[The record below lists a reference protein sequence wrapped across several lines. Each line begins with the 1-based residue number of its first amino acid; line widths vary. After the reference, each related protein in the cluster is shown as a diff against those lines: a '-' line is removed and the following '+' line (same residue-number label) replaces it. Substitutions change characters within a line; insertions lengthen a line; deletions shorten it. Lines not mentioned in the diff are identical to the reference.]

1 MPTDA
6 HPPLP
11 SPLTLAQLAR
21 EQRLQLIVRKG
32 LPPFRQTA
40 LELAKVLGG
49 SSPDL
54 KKAGQLISADPT
66 LSSQVLRMCNS
77 PLLGMHSRVISI
89 DHAAA
94 LLGPERLRSLALTTS
109 MADFAGKALPEAQM
123 NVFWQHS
130 FLTATLSQYLAE
142 RWEYFEKHQAYIAGL
157 LHDIGQIPEWML
169 VSEGSAG
176 NAESEAPPADWVD
189 NPAIEQEYFGTD
201 HCKLGDIMARSWGL
215 MPSFLDVLENHHTP
229 ELAQRDSVLVRIVAT
244 ADSFLLAKEQLTRER
259 PRSSRPHQERAAS
272 SCPRKFSG
280 SSNSATDSLAKRS
293 GRSVQEALEQEY
305 ARVLP
310 IAKAGI
316 HGLLGGSN
324 GDSAPDSDHASK
336 AIRQPDRGAFSRRQ
350 SEAVAP
356 QPQTRVRAVAPASF
370 FSRCKGFFQQ
380 LFS

>member
-1 MPTDA
+1 
-6 HPPLP
+6 
-11 SPLTLAQLAR
+11 
-21 EQRLQLIVRKG
+21 
-32 LPPFRQTA
+32 
-40 LELAKVLGG
+40 
-49 SSPDL
+49 
-54 KKAGQLISADPT
+54 
-66 LSSQVLRMCNS
+66 
-77 PLLGMHSRVISI
+77 
-89 DHAAA
+89 
-94 LLGPERLRSLALTTS
+94 
-109 MADFAGKALPEAQM
+109 
-123 NVFWQHS
+123 
-130 FLTATLSQYLAE
+130 
-142 RWEYFEKHQAYIAGL
+142 
-157 LHDIGQIPEWML
+157 ML
-169 VSEGSAG
+169 VSEGNAG
-176 NAESEAPPADWVD
+176 NAESEAPPADWID
-189 NPAIEQEYFGTD
+189 NPAIEQEYFGID

-244 ADSFLLAKEQLTRER
+244 ADSFLLAKLQWTREQAKEQL
-259 PRSSRPHQERAAS
+259 PP
-272 SCPRKFSG
+272 PRKSG
-280 SSNSATDSLAKRS
+280 KQFPQGTQRFVELGQGLFGETQWPR
-293 GRSVQEALEQEY
+293 VQEALEQEY

>member
-6 HPPLP
+6 HPPLTSPLP

-40 LELAKVLGG
+40 LELAKVLGS

-89 DHAAA
+89 EHAAA

-109 MADFAGKALPEAQM
+109 VADFAGKALPEAQM
-123 NVFWQHS
+123 GAFWQHS
-130 FLTATLSQYLAE
+130 FLAATLSQYLAE

-157 LHDIGQIPEWML
+157 LHDIGQIPQWML
-169 VSEGSAG
+169 VSEG
-176 NAESEAPPADWVD
+176 NAESGEPPSDWVD
-189 NPAIEQEYFGTD
+189 NPAIEHEYFGID

-215 MPSFLDVLENHHTP
+215 MPSFLDVIENHHTP
-229 ELAQRDSVLVRIVAT
+229 ELARRDSVLVRIVAT
-244 ADSFLLAKEQLTRER
+244 ADCFLLAKAQLKEEQSPKEGSAKGQAPPSRKGGKLLPQETQRFTELGHGLFGETQW
-259 PRSSRPHQERAAS
+259 PR
-272 SCPRKFSG
+272 
-280 SSNSATDSLAKRS
+280 
-293 GRSVQEALEQEY
+293 VQEALEQEY

-316 HGLLGGSN
+316 QGLLGGSN
-324 GDSAPDSDHASK
+324 GDSAPDSDHDSK
-336 AIRQPDRGAFSRRQ
+336 S
-350 SEAVAP
+350 
-356 QPQTRVRAVAPASF
+356 
-370 FSRCKGFFQQ
+370 
-380 LFS
+380 